1 MVKNITPVKDEKQD
15 KFSYVRVI
23 REAMDFLGWKP
34 AELSRRS
41 GVTETDI
48 HRMIQLNM
56 DIRAS
61 KVFSIL
67 LVLGLVKK
75 MAPSCSVGCG
85 QEIKKLCRKVKKVI
99 ESETDYSGALESNIH
114 AFDKAV
120 EAFHYSIEKEKSEAK
135 DRLEMNERIKELEKA
150 MQAGRS
156 TDTDAVAS
164 SNIGKQGT

>member
-1 MVKNITPVKDEKQD
+1 MVKNLTPVKDEKQE

-23 REAMDFLGWKP
+23 RDAMNGLGWKS

-48 HRMIQLNM
+48 HRMIRLNM

-61 KVFSIL
+61 KVFAIL
-67 LVLGLVKK
+67 TALGLIKAG
-75 MAPSCSVGCG
+75 APSCSVGCG
-85 QEIKKLCRKVKKVI
+85 QEIKELCIKVKKVI

-120 EAFHYSIEKEKSEAK
+120 EDGHRLVDHER
-135 DRLEMNERIKELEKA
+135 RLENLEK
-150 MQAGRS
+150 
-156 TDTDAVAS
+156 VAS
-164 SNIGKQGT
+164 LGPSGGIQDPASHTAKRRKAG

>member
-1 MVKNITPVKDEKQD
+1 MVKNLTPVKDEKQE

-23 REAMDFLGWKP
+23 RDAMNGLGWKS

-48 HRMIQLNM
+48 SRMIKSNM

-61 KVFSIL
+61 KVFAIL
-67 LVLGLVKK
+67 TALGLIKAD
-75 MAPSCSVGCG
+75 APSCPVGCG
-85 QEIKKLCRKVKKVI
+85 QEIKDLCRKVKKVI

-135 DRLEMNERIKELEKA
+135 DKLEMNERIKELEKA
-150 MQAGRS
+150 IRAGRS

-164 SNIGKQGT
+164 SNIGKRGT

>member
-1 MVKNITPVKDEKQD
+1 ME
-15 KFSYVRVI
+15 
-23 REAMDFLGWKP
+23 
-34 AELSRRS
+34 
-41 GVTETDI
+41 
-48 HRMIQLNM
+48 
-56 DIRAS
+56 S
-61 KVFSIL
+61 KVKEIFPLMERVAFIEAAMMARGWDKSKLTKESGASSAAVTRFFQDGMVSSLNTLKIL
-67 LVLGLVKK
+67 SALGLIKTDT
-75 MAPSCSVGCG
+75 PSCSVGCG

-150 MQAGRS
+150 MQAGRN